1 MEQNLLVGLLAGLVL
16 AGVFL
21 LYVGLRGRVLVA
33 FFRGMDANIARL
45 SPRGLLWLVGVGFI
59 TAALMFGLLAGLV
72 YRWIGS
78 PLTFTLIGL
87 GAAVFFSLLALVS
100 RTPLLGD
107 KIAWNF
113 AVGAVLGLLVPLLS
127 LVPGG

>member
-1 MEQNLLVGLLAGLVL
+1 MEQNLLVGLFARLVL

-45 SPRGLLWLVGVGFI
+45 SPRGLLWLVGVSFI

-72 YRWIGS
+72 YR
-78 PLTFTLIGL
+78 
-87 GAAVFFSLLALVS
+87 
-100 RTPLLGD
+100 
-107 KIAWNF
+107 
-113 AVGAVLGLLVPLLS
+113 
-127 LVPGG
+127 